1 MSKNKYLHI
10 ITVVLVLYGLS
21 NYDLNAQQLPH
32 FRNPFFNLYVQN
44 PATIAV
50 SDVPD
55 IMLEHR
61 SQWIGFS
68 GKPQISTLTGKH
80 LFRDDMGAGAY
91 IMSDNYGLT
100 QKLDFSLN
108 FAYILKTEQFN
119 LSFGLAWTLTQYKL
133 KGTEISIYDP
143 NDQIINQNMDDKTW
157 KPDANAGLFIY
168 NKDFYAGFSIL
179 QLFKTKYTFFQSTN
193 DIPGLI
199 RDHRHFVI
207 SGAYN
212 IDSEQDIHKFSPFAN
227 LYLVSSTPFKFD
239 LGVNYTYNS
248 ALLSSL
254 FLSKS
259 DALVFSVGYKYDRFY
274 LSYSFD
280 FVLTRIRTVSSGAH
294 EICVGIYL
302 SQKQSSTKDSSPM
315 F

>member
-1 MSKNKYLHI
+1 MNQNKYFYIVTLF
-10 ITVVLVLYGLS
+10 LVFFGLS
-21 NYDLNAQQLPH
+21 NYNLNAQQLPH
-32 FRNPFFNLYVQN
+32 FRNPFFNLFVQN

-55 IMLEHR
+55 IMLNHR

-68 GKPQISTLTGKH
+68 GAPKMSTLAGKY
-80 LFRDDMGAGAY
+80 LFRDDMAAGVY
-91 IMSDNYGLT
+91 MMSDNYGLT
-100 QKLDFSLN
+100 QKLDFSVN
-108 FAYILKTEQFN
+108 YAYILKTEQFN
-119 LSFGLAWTLTQYKL
+119 LSFGLAWTITQYKL
-133 KGTEISIYDP
+133 KGTEISIYDV

-179 QLFKTKYTFFQSTN
+179 QLFKTKYTFFQTTN
-193 DIPGLI
+193 DVPGLI
-199 RDHRHFVI
+199 KDHRHFIV

-212 IDSEQDIHKFSPFAN
+212 INSQDLHKFSPFTN
-227 LYLVSSTPFKFD
+227 LYFANSTPFKFD
-239 LGVNYTYNS
+239 LGANYTYNS
-248 ALLSSL
+248 SFLSSL

-280 FVLTRIRTVSSGAH
+280 FVLTRIRNVSSGAH
-294 EICVGIYL
+294 EICIGIYL
-302 SQKQSSTKDSSPM
+302 SQKQSAKRDSSPM